1 MTLYIKTTDDEY
13 ELPVA
18 VGESIADLARQ
29 LKVSHSVISHSI
41 NKTRKGIYHH
51 SVYKKVEVDDDD

>member
-18 VGESIADLARQ
+18 VGDSISELAKT
-29 LKVSHSVISHSI
+29 LHVSTSVISHGI

-51 SVYKKVEVDDDD
+51 SVYRKVEIDDDD

>member
-29 LKVSHSVISHSI
+29 LKVSCSVISHGI
-41 NKTRKGIYHH
+41 NKTRKGI
-51 SVYKKVEVDDDD
+51 SPILLVSDGLTP

>member
-18 VGESIADLARQ
+18 VGESVADLARQ
-29 LKVSHSVISHSI
+29 LHVSSSVISHGI
-41 NKTRKGIYHH
+41 NNTIKGIYHH
-51 SVYKKVEVDDDD
+51 SIYKKVEVEDDD

>member
-18 VGESIADLARQ
+18 VGESVADLARQ
-29 LKVSHSVISHSI
+29 LHVSTSVISHGI

-51 SVYKKVEVDDDD
+51 SIYKKVEVEDDD

>member
-29 LKVSHSVISHSI
+29 LKVSCSVISHSI

-51 SVYKKVEVDDDD
+51 SVYKKVEVEDDD

>member
-29 LKVSHSVISHSI
+29 LKVSCSVISHGI
-41 NKTRKGIYHH
+41 NQTRKGIYHH
-51 SVYKKVEVDDDD
+51 SVYTKVEVEDDD

>member
-1 MTLYIKTTDDEY
+1 MKLYIKTTDDEY

-51 SVYKKVEVDDDD
+51 SVYKKVEVEDDD

>member
-18 VGESIADLARQ
+18 VGESVADLARQ
-29 LKVSHSVISHSI
+29 LHVSTSVISHGI
-41 NKTRKGIYHH
+41 NNTSKGIYKH
-51 SVYKKVEVDDDD
+51 SVYRKVEIDDDD